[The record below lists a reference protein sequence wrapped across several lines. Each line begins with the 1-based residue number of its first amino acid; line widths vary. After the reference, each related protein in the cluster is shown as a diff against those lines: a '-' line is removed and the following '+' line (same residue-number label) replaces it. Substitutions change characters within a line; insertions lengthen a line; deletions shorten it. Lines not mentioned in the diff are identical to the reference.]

1 MKNLEKYTKIVDKL
15 HKAGY
20 DVIAIGTDIPT
31 EEAIDRS
38 KKRAAHTGRD
48 VPVGIIR
55 SSHGGFAMTFPK
67 MMKIVDNYMLFDN
80 SQPYGEPPTLICS
93 REDGIQNKARWDEFV
108 RKGNDWAKHKEEE
121 HKEGGR

>member
-1 MKNLEKYTKIVDKL
+1 
-15 HKAGY
+15 
-20 DVIAIGTDIPT
+20 
-31 EEAIDRS
+31 
-38 KKRAAHTGRD
+38 
-48 VPVGIIR
+48 
-55 SSHGGFAMTFPK
+55 